1 MKIKWATTIIL
12 FLSILISCSV
22 SEKQQYFIE
31 KIDSLE
37 TVFDSVSNQYI
48 LLDTLKLFNSYDLI
62 NSNLLHL
69 SNIDTVLSDT
79 VKIYV
84 FMQKS
89 FKRFVAEHHII
100 SEEIAYSKNQLL
112 TLKNDIRNGNTSDE
126 NMKKYYFEEKEAID
140 NLMHKIR
147 FNMQSIEY
155 QLQSFDHLN
164 EKVEKI
170 IYKYEKQ

>member
-1 MKIKWATTIIL
+1 MNIKWAGTVIL

-31 KIDSLE
+31 KIDTLE

-48 LLDTLKLFNSYDLI
+48 LIDTVELFNSYDLI
-62 NSNLLHL
+62 NANLLRL

-79 VKIYV
+79 IKIYA
-84 FMQKS
+84 FIQKS
-89 FKRFVAEHHII
+89 FKRFAAEHHAI
-100 SEEIAYSKNQLL
+100 SEEIDYSKNQLL
-112 TLKNDIRNGNTSDE
+112 TLKNDIINDNISDE
-126 NMKKYYFEEKEAID
+126 SMEKYYFEEKEAID

-147 FNMQSIEY
+147 FNVQSIEY

-164 EKVEKI
+164 EKMEKI
-170 IYKYEKQ
+170 IDKYENQ

>member
-1 MKIKWATTIIL
+1 MNIKRAATVIL

-22 SEKQQYFIE
+22 SEEQQHFIE

-37 TVFDSVSNQYI
+37 TVFDSISNQYM
-48 LLDTLKLFNSYDLI
+48 LLDTVKLFNSYDLI
-62 NSNLLHL
+62 NANLLRL

-79 VKIYV
+79 IKIYA

-89 FKRFVAEHHII
+89 FKKFVAEHHAI
-100 SEEIAYSKNQLL
+100 SEEIVYSKNQLL
-112 TLKNDIRNGNTSDE
+112 TLKNDIINDNMTDE
-126 NMKKYYFEEKEAID
+126 SMEMYYLEEKEAID

-147 FNMQSIEY
+147 FNVQSIEY

-164 EKVEKI
+164 EKMEKI
-170 IYKYEKQ
+170 IDKYENQ